1 MTRQVTTLARA
12 PAWLALAT
20 IVLAVLAGLG
30 PIAAMGLTS
39 GFSAFDSYIFSVI
52 RFTLLQAFLSTLLSI
67 IIAIP
72 VTANCISCLLAAGRP
87 GGCGPT

>member
-12 PAWLALAT
+12 PALLALAT

-52 RFTLLQAFLSTLLSI
+52 RFTLLQAFQI
-67 IIAIP
+67 
-72 VTANCISCLLAAGRP
+72 GRAHV
-87 GGCGPT
+87 